1 MVKWLRICAR
11 DFNFTGLVEGKEE
24 YSLSFNGFSSQLLN
38 SAVYES
44 QLLAEKSTSYY
55 CTS

>member
-24 YSLSFNGFSSQLLN
+24 YSLSLSGFSSQLLN